1 MALRHIALFRWTDGV
16 TPDQVEAV
24 VDGLSRLPSR
34 IPELRDYTFGSDLG
48 VSEGTYDFAVV
59 ADLADEKA
67 LDVYRDHPDHQEVL
81 ALIRPLLADRASAQI
96 RITDPG

>member
-16 TPDQVEAV
+16 TSEQVGEV

-34 IPELRDYTFGSDLG
+34 IPELRAYTFGPDLG
-48 VSEGTYDFAVV
+48 VSDGTYDFGVV

-67 LDVYRDHPDHQEVL
+67 LTVYREHPDHQAVL
-81 ALIRPLLADRASAQI
+81 AVMRPLIADRASVQI
-96 RITDPG
+96 HIADPE